1 MVTCDTCKKT
11 FKYNYLLIQHLERKI
26 PCSSPMN
33 NSNDELPIL
42 GNHVCQY
49 CMKNLSCTKRLTSHI
64 KICRM
69 KDDPVRNLEIKL
81 CKNVTL
87 DPESKTCRFCHTEL
101 SRITI
106 LHKHDARCK
115 KKEQYKQNLMKEYH
129 TNSGFDSE
137 PHKNSVYLL
146 IEREFMVSKQNIFKI
161 GRSANVSNRT
171 KQYPKGS
178 QLLVVL
184 PCIDSGV
191 TERNLQIV
199 FRNKFIHRKDIGSE
213 YYEGPPNSVIK
224 EFIENVE
231 CHF

>member
-1 MVTCDTCKKT
+1 
-11 FKYNYLLIQHLERKI
+11 
-26 PCSSPMN
+26 
-33 NSNDELPIL
+33 
-42 GNHVCQY
+42 
-49 CMKNLSCTKRLTSHI
+49 
-64 KICRM
+64 
-69 KDDPVRNLEIKL
+69 
-81 CKNVTL
+81 
-87 DPESKTCRFCHTEL
+87 
-101 SRITI
+101 
-106 LHKHDARCK
+106 
-115 KKEQYKQNLMKEYH
+115 MKEGEYKY
-129 TNSGFDSE
+129 SGFDSE

-184 PCIDSGV
+184 PCIDSCDA
-191 TERNLQIV
+191 ERNLQTV

-213 YYEGPPNSVIK
+213 YYEGSPNSVIK